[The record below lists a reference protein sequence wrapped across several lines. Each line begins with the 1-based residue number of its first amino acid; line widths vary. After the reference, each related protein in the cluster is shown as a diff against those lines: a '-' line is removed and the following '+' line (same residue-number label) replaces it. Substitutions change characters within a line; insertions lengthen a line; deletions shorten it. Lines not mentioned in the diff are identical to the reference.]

1 MVRIVESDGE
11 SASVPIVESGV
22 LPREEVSVAPSPS
35 IIVFLLLSLNIP
47 AGRRMIEDNL
57 RLFRLPEC
65 SPVGVDGR
73 DRAEPEKRALFGREE
88 AVGNAVWP
96 VWGLLLLLLLLDVD
110 PVSIVL
116 TTP

>member
-1 MVRIVESDGE
+1 
-11 SASVPIVESGV
+11 
-22 LPREEVSVAPSPS
+22 
-35 IIVFLLLSLNIP
+35 
-47 AGRRMIEDNL
+47 MIEDNL

-88 AVGNAVWP
+88 VVGNAVWL
-96 VWGLLLLLLLLDVD
+96 VWGLLLLLLLLDAD

>member
-1 MVRIVESDGE
+1 MRIVESDGE
-11 SASVPIVESGV
+11 SADVPTVESGV
-22 LPREEVSVAPSPS
+22 FPREEVSAAPSPS

-57 RLFRLPEC
+57 RLFRPPEC

-73 DRAEPEKRALFGREE
+73 DRAEPEKRVLFGREE
-88 AVGNAVWP
+88 VAGSAVLL
-96 VWGLLLLLLLLDVD
+96 VWGLPLLPLLLDAD